1 MDFTYTDDQKML
13 KDAARRFL
21 AGACP
26 NVEWYLELEKDK
38 TGFSQELWRGMAEL
52 GWMAILIPEE
62 YNGIGGNM
70 IDIVTLMEEMGYAA
84 VPSQYFST
92 VILGGCT
99 IINAG
104 SAAQKNKYLLQIADG
119 SLRMTMA
126 LNEPGMTFYNPS
138 LIRVIAEKK
147 ADGYSLS
154 GAKLF
159 VPDVNVVDLMI
170 VAARTSGKGDDRDGI
185 SLFIV
190 DPKSAGIEITQL
202 ITTAGDK
209 QFEVVFKDAVVT
221 ADKMLGELGKGFA
234 VIEKTLEIA
243 SVAKSAEMLGGCNKV
258 MELAV
263 AYAKERIQ
271 FGKPIGSFQAV
282 QHLCANMKMSTEQS
296 IYITYKA
303 AWMLANNM
311 PEARRFAS
319 VAKAFVSEAY
329 KKVAQIGHQVFGGT
343 GYCVE
348 HAMPIYSRRAKAAE
362 YAFGNPAYHRE
373 IVAQELGL

>member
-13 KDAARRFL
+13 KEAAKRFL

-26 NVEWYLELEKDK
+26 NVEWYLELEKNGN
-38 TGFSQELWRGMAEL
+38 GFSQELWNGMAEL

-104 SAAQKNKYLLQIADG
+104 TAAQKQAYLPKIADG
-119 SLRMTMA
+119 SLHMTMA
-126 LNEPGMTFYNPS
+126 LSEPGMTLYSPS
-138 LIRVIAEKK
+138 LIRVKAEKRG
-147 ADGYSLS
+147 DGYALN

-159 VPDVNVVDLMI
+159 VPDANIADLII
-170 VAARTSGKGDDRDGI
+170 VAARTSGADDERDGI
-185 SLFIV
+185 SLFVIN
-190 DPKSAGIEITQL
+190 PKSDGIEINPL

-209 QFEVVFKDAVVT
+209 QFEVVFKDAAVP
-221 ADKMLGELGKGFA
+221 AANILGELGKGFD
-234 VIEKTLEIA
+234 VIEKTLVIA

-263 AYAKERIQ
+263 AYAKERVQ

-282 QHLCANMKMSTEQS
+282 QHLCANMKMATEQS

-303 AWMLANNM
+303 AWMLENGM

-319 VAKAFVSEAY
+319 VAKAFVSESY
-329 KKVAQIGHQVFGGT
+329 KKVALIGHQVFGGT

-348 HAMPIYSRRAKAAE
+348 HAMPLYSRRAKAGE
-362 YAFGNPAYHRE
+362 YAFGNPSYHRE